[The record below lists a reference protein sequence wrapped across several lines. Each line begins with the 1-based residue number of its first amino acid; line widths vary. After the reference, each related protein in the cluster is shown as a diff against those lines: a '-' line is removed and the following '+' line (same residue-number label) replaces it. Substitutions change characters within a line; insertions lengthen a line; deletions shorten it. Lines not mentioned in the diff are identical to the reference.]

1 MKAERQRKRKGL
13 LLILVPVLLMNNLI
27 FGQLAVVLVLVSPVF
42 TRSPSQPLWM
52 WIVEPGVVTPT
63 QRSQPRAPAPPTAC
77 EANYLITLSN
87 PEPLLPLVAISLIK
101 MYLEIFKTAC
111 FFSTPVDN
119 DGT

>member
-1 MKAERQRKRKGL
+1 ML
-13 LLILVPVLLMNNLI
+13 LLNNLI

-42 TRSPSQPLWM
+42 TRSPSQPVQVD
-52 WIVEPGVVTPT
+52 VEPGVVTPT

-101 MYLEIFKTAC
+101 MYVVGDI
-111 FFSTPVDN
+111 
-119 DGT
+119 